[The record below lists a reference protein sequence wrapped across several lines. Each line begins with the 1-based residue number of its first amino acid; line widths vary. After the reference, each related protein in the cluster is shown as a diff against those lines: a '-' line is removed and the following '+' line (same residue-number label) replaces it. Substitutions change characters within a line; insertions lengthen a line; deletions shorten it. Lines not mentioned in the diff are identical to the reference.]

1 MQGTVPWFC
10 SYRNTKCQFLAFLT
24 IGCLLKV
31 KPLQHRGQVMN
42 EADPLIAGMSVAELN
57 RRHEQAR
64 RRAAVLRSEAI
75 DAFWHGVNAALWAR
89 LSSAQ
94 RAASRLSQRLQ
105 RRQHLHGSAL
115 PPAPV
120 P

>member
-1 MQGTVPWFC
+1 
-10 SYRNTKCQFLAFLT
+10 
-24 IGCLLKV
+24 
-31 KPLQHRGQVMN
+31 MN
-42 EADPLIAGMSVAELN
+42 ADPLIAGMRLADLN

-64 RRAAVLRSEAI
+64 QRAIELRDQAI
-75 DAFWHGVNAALWAR
+75 DEFWQGVNSALWAQ

-94 RAASRLSQRLQ
+94 RAATRLSQRLQ
-105 RRQHLHGSAL
+105 RHRQLRGRAL